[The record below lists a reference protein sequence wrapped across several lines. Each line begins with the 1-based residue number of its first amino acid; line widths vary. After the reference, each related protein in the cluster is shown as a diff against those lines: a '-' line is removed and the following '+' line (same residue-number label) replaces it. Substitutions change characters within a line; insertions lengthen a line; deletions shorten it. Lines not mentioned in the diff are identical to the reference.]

1 MAKRQFAVYQLSDD
15 DSRIRDMYFMD
26 KDEIASI
33 SADYDMVATIRAED
47 LEQAFTI
54 GNIWKEDQIS
64 MVGDM
69 RSISVGDIIHD
80 LESDKQYVVARFG
93 FEQIEMKEAA

>member
-1 MAKRQFAVYQLSDD
+1 MTKRQFAVYQLSDA
-15 DSRIRDMYFMD
+15 DSRIRDMYFMG
-26 KDEIASI
+26 KDEIAEI
-33 SADYDMVATIRAED
+33 SADYDMVATIAAED

-69 RSISVGDIIHD
+69 RSISVGDILHD
-80 LESDKQYVVARFG
+80 LESDRQYVVARFG
-93 FEQIEMKEAA
+93 FDEIEMREAV